1 MGELLNFA
9 GKLTIVYFVTF
20 LIFYLIDKRQIFNNM
35 LLIFGLAFL
44 IGWFV
49 IPGAVLYLYPIYAF
63 IWYLISNW
71 LFELNRSRLN
81 QFFY

>member
-49 IPGAVLYLYPIYAF
+49 IPI
-63 IWYLISNW
+63 
-71 LFELNRSRLN
+71 RLPH
-81 QFFY
+81 F